1 MRWALLLLLPALAA
15 CGPVTR
21 EQAEANCTRRADEAQ
36 RPSGFVQIGAGSGGR
51 TFTGVGLSAS
61 TDFLMQRDPEE
72 VYRACVY
79 NTSGEMPLRPYTR
92 LP

>member
-1 MRWALLLLLPALAA
+1 MRGALLLLTVLAA

-21 EQAEANCTRRADEAQ
+21 EQAEANCARRADAAQ
-36 RPSGFVQIGAGSGGR
+36 RPSGFVQIGAGSGGGV
-51 TFTGVGLSAS
+51 FTGVGLSAS
-61 TDFLMQRDPEE
+61 ADYLMRRDPET
-72 VYRACVY
+72 VYRTCVY